1 MLIALTG
8 SIGSGKSAA
17 AKIFQ
22 ACGFDVI
29 NADNIARSLL
39 ENDAKIRLA
48 ISDILGKEAFEKD
61 GSPNRKII
69 AQKIFS
75 DKKLLE
81 RVESTMHP
89 AIMKTALEG
98 VNSGV
103 RVVEV
108 PLLFEKKLEGN
119 FDLCIMVYC
128 SDFLRFRRLRIDRGM
143 SDAEIFARDALQM
156 PQKTK
161 AELADVVL
169 FNESGLDFLNRQISL
184 FISRLS

>member
-22 ACGFDVI
+22 ACGFDVV

-39 ENDAKIRLA
+39 END
-48 ISDILGKEAFEKD
+48 D

-75 DKKLLE
+75 NKKLLE